1 MDNVSAHKLRQ
12 LNREEAKKSIK
23 RDAKKL
29 IEEYINQNSMQ
40 LPCELQHHYEA
51 INQLLEG
58 TFDTAQNFQL
68 ARRGFLE
75 FVRDYN
81 KAHQIYLNEPVVPIL
96 ATRERLTINYDWF
109 VNGRAVADSSA
120 TMIEVWQ
127 RKRRFSVSDLVEGFL
142 YCSIV
147 YGGINDIEVLR
158 AFYDWLF
165 GERRVYKIDMPATD
179 EKSRVEYLAIIP
191 HRVRDDN
198 YGTTLDDSESLH
210 RFVDYVPDD
219 MSLCFLYAL
228 KDKELNT
235 AKIKP
240 FSTIINDISK
250 MLKLTNKDIDRPQ
263 HSLLIKH
270 ANYHWRQLE
279 GSLIDGAL
287 AVVKQGDIKT
297 TGLPTDKL
305 INYNKEVIKPSP
317 EPLEWSELFDASY
330 QSSIKSNSQSS
341 TINYP
346 SFSKNLIK
354 ELQDTLKLTRN
365 TAISTITMLKAD
377 ASQPNVQRLLS
388 WALSLLG
395 DHSIRLNTISKY
407 CGCIGRDWLMLTMD
421 EELDEWEGE
430 DFEEVYEQIIQS
442 KIKDGRRALVLN
454 KRSESDEDE
463 AVLDNKWPDHAEA
476 GSEQNCDGAIKDQP
490 TKGSKISYLD
500 KLKDTQKFTYG
511 RLKAFHDHQ
520 RTHFDAPYVY
530 FPWGNNRQVI
540 KASIVSPRIYYAMTD
555 YLKSSALKS
564 DQKRLCLVVLSL
576 AYRTGMR
583 INELIGIKVSDVTD
597 IYTDSL
603 DKKVEFPQILLR
615 PNRYR
620 RLKSSSAKRV
630 IPLDCLLK
638 PDELEDFLSL
648 YHYQTRLKQR
658 YLFSQGSGD
667 QPLPHMFFSN
677 LMKVMWD
684 RLLGDHDFTFHSLR
698 HTAISHLAVVL
709 NQSPLAL
716 LLTDYDATHCTA
728 ISKGVLA
735 YNQNQGVWFGL
746 ASFAGHLIPDTTF
759 EHYIHT
765 AHLLAGWQMSEA
777 KLTLP
782 LTVLEAVTKINY
794 QTVNRED
801 ASAYDA
807 KIKLVILSKLRP
819 YLIKKL
825 AGHKT
830 SLFVKDIEQRKDSES
845 SQQTTE
851 NITDTEKSEAKS
863 ILIHPKYH
871 DVIAFLEEIQELKV
885 EKRQEKLVEVAIRHG
900 ISITEAKCIYHKAE
914 QVFTNNKL
922 LLGAPRGRKNQ
933 ELLIKLLDRVYQMS
947 IEEPEQ
953 LTVFVEIFSNKHNVK
968 TSSLH
973 FGVKESQLI
982 MLKQFVSIGTRLVDG
997 LYWQI
1002 RADSEKTVSH
1012 LKKELKLDSNIRT
1025 GSREN
1030 YKGYEVR
1037 VVQRKLRHSDKNL
1050 AKADSYYASSG
1061 LLKYVGYLLMIL
1073 VEN

>member
-1 MDNVSAHKLRQ
+1 MDNISAHKLRQ
-12 LNREEAKKSIK
+12 LNREESKKSIK

-40 LPCELQHHYEA
+40 PPCELQHHYEA

-81 KAHQIYLNEPVVPIL
+81 KTHQIYLNEPVVPIL

-120 TMIEVWQ
+120 TMIKVWQ
-127 RKRRFSVSDLVEGFL
+127 RKRRFSVNDLVEGVL
-142 YCSIV
+142 YCSIM
-147 YGGINDIEVLR
+147 YGGMNDIEVLK
-158 AFYDWLF
+158 ALYDWLF
-165 GERRVYKIDMPATD
+165 GERQIYQISMPATD
-179 EKSRVEYLAIIP
+179 EKSRAEYLAVISLK
-191 HRVRDDN
+191 VCDDN
-198 YGTTLDDSESLH
+198 YGCVADESESLH

-235 AKIKP
+235 TKIKS
-240 FSTIINDISK
+240 FNTIINDISK
-250 MLKLTNKDIDRPQ
+250 TLKLTNKDIDRPQ
-263 HSLLIKH
+263 HSLLIKY
-270 ANYHWRQLE
+270 ANYHWRQIE

-287 AVVKQGDIKT
+287 TVVKQGDLKT
-297 TGLPTDKL
+297 TGLPTEKL
-305 INYNKEVIKPSP
+305 IHYNRELIKPSP

-330 QSSIKSNSQSS
+330 QTAGKSQDKRNA
-341 TINYP
+341 TAYP

-354 ELQDTLKLTRN
+354 ELQDALKLTRVA
-365 TAISTITMLKAD
+365 AISTITTLKTD
-377 ASQPNVQRLLS
+377 ASQPNAQRLLS
-388 WALSLLG
+388 WTLSLLG
-395 DHSIRLNTISKY
+395 DNSIRLNTISKY
-407 CGCIGRDWLMLTMD
+407 AGCIGRDWLMLTMD
-421 EELDEWEGE
+421 EDMDQWEGN

-442 KIKDGRRALVLN
+442 KVKDGRRTSVLSKSSEFDDTSSGIDNDNNTTGQAL
-454 KRSESDEDE
+454 SH
-463 AVLDNKWPDHAEA
+463 LDR
-476 GSEQNCDGAIKDQP
+476 
-490 TKGSKISYLD
+490 
-500 KLKDTQKFTYG
+500 LKDSQKFTYG
-511 RLKAFHDHQ
+511 RLKAFHDYQ
-520 RTHFDAPYVY
+520 RAHFDAPYVY

-540 KASIVSPRIYYAMTD
+540 KANIVSPRIYHAMKD
-555 YLKSSALKS
+555 YLKSSTLDS

-597 IYTDSL
+597 IYTDNL
-603 DKKVEFPQILLR
+603 DQKVEFPQILLR

-620 RLKSSSAKRV
+620 RLKSSSAKRM
-630 IPLDCLLK
+630 IPIDCLLK
-638 PDELEDFLSL
+638 PEELEQLLSL
-648 YHYQTRLKQR
+648 YHYQTRLKQS

-667 QPLPHMFFSN
+667 QPLPHIFFSN

-709 NQSPLAL
+709 NQSPLAQ
-716 LLTDYDATHCTA
+716 LLTDYDAMHCTA

-735 YNQNQGVWFGL
+735 YNQDQGVWFGL
-746 ASFAGHLIPDTTF
+746 ASFAGHLTPDTTF

-782 LTVLEAVTKINY
+782 LMVLEAVTKINY
-794 QTVNRED
+794 QAVNRED
-801 ASAYDA
+801 GSAYDA
-807 KIKLVILSKLRP
+807 KTKLVALSKLRP

-825 AGHKT
+825 VGHKT
-830 SLFVKDIEQRKDSES
+830 SLFVESVEQKKGSES
-845 SQQTTE
+845 SQQATE
-851 NITDTEKSEAKS
+851 NATDTEKPEVKS
-863 ILIHPKYH
+863 ILINPKYH

-885 EKRQEKLVEVAIRHG
+885 EKRQENLAEVAIRHG

-914 QVFTNNKL
+914 QVFTNDKL

-933 ELLIKLLDRVYQMS
+933 ELLIKALDRVYQMS

-953 LTVFVEIFSNKHNVK
+953 LTEFVEIFSNKHNMK

-982 MLKQFVSIGTRLVDG
+982 MLEQFVSIGTRLVDS

-1002 RADSEKTVSH
+1002 RSDSEKAVSH

-1025 GSREN
+1025 GTREN

-1037 VVQRKLRHSDKNL
+1037 VVQRKRRHSDKNL
-1050 AKADSYYASSG
+1050 TKADSYYASSG

-1073 VEN
+1073 IKY